1 MRTRSLGFLSFA
13 HQEGDLGFVEL
24 RLALSGN
31 AASMTDASTRKVALQ
46 RQSAETSQMGRKQ
59 VKRSFTLSQYSL
71 KSVCPLLKGTV
82 CTLCLRAVDGVGWG
96 GMGWGGVG
104 WDGVWW
110 GLSACGLSVAL
121 AVMVCYRS
129 YEKLSHR
136 RRIAPIGHYR
146 TSIGHYRTIGHYR
159 SDLDRFR

>member
-1 MRTRSLGFLSFA
+1 VRTRSLGFLSFA

-31 AASMTDASTRKVALQ
+31 AASVTDASTRKVALQ

-82 CTLCLRAVDGVGWG
+82 CTLCLRAVCAVCA
-96 GMGWGGVG
+96 VCTLFARCLH
-104 WDGVWW
+104 VLSALSA
-110 GLSACGLSVAL
+110 LSACCLHVVCMLSA
-121 AVMVCYRS
+121 CYLH
-129 YEKLSHR
+129 LSELDKAGS
-136 RRIAPIGHYR
+136 IANCSTPIV
-146 TSIGHYRTIGHYR
+146 TPIVN
-159 SDLDRFR
+159 SDSDSDSVR